1 MKKIALCTLIIA
13 IMLTAL
19 VGCGSNK
26 GGETSVDLQA
36 FIDDT
41 QGKYELGSIMP
52 VEDEEMLSAFY
63 PGLAEIET
71 TQRIAYMPMITGR
84 VSEYIFLECT
94 NEADVEKAAGLLQTR
109 VDEQAAGGAFYPES
123 VEAWTKAKVLTHG
136 NYVLLIAAGDNT
148 DSIAADFEA
157 LF

>member
-36 FIDDT
+36 FMDDL
-41 QGKYELGSIMP
+41 QGKYELGSVMP
-52 VEDEEMLSAFY
+52 VDDEMLSAFY

-71 TQRIAYMPMITGR
+71 VQRVAYMPMITGR
-84 VSEYIFLECT
+84 VSEYIFMECANT
-94 NEADVEKAAGLLQTR
+94 ADVEKATGLLQTR
-109 VDEQAAGGAFYPES
+109 VDEQAAGGAFYPEA
-123 VEAWTKAKVLTHG
+123 VEAWAKAKILTHG
-136 NYVLLIAAGDNT
+136 NYVLLIAAGDTT